1 MSKSD
6 VSDLSRINLTDTKDQ
21 IINKIKKAKTD
32 PLPMPSNNEELKNR
46 PEASNLIG
54 IFSSLNNSS
63 LDETIQTFSGK
74 NFSDFKNSLSQVLV
88 DKIEPISNE
97 IKKLLNDSS
106 YLDKI
111 LLEGSTKAD
120 EIASQKLKKIHE
132 IVGF

>member
-1 MSKSD
+1 
-6 VSDLSRINLTDTKDQ
+6 
-21 IINKIKKAKTD
+21 
-32 PLPMPSNNEELKNR
+32 MPSNNEELKNR
-46 PEASNLIG
+46 PEALNLIG

-120 EIASQKLKKIHE
+120 EIASQKIKKIQE